1 VTHRLP
7 SIACV
12 LLLIGACRSSP
23 VAQDDLEGASPAL
36 TGAFAFAQTR
46 VQRLVDRI
54 DDDPLAP
61 SAYPSV
67 TRGGVYQLVGSDQWD
82 AGFYPMTLWLLY
94 ELTGSAKWKKSAEVR
109 TLGLWDAAVQPGDLD
124 LGYRMM
130 AFAEGW
136 RLTGDPA
143 YQRFLARSAHS
154 LGQAFNA
161 DQTCVGAFRSSL
173 RGFARERVQ
182 SQYGELSYPVSIT
195 SLVTLESLFIAA
207 GQLDDKQ
214 EWYRELAH
222 TLRVVGDFV
231 RPDGSTY
238 DLVDYP
244 TDCPARGYRLRATQ
258 MASQSEGTWA
268 RGQAFALHGLAVAFV
283 HTHDQRI
290 LQAVKKVADFFL
302 QAPTVPEDGIPY
314 WDFRFGPDAPG
325 ESRDSSAAAIAAA
338 GLLELAALEALD
350 RPSRLR
356 YRAGARKLL
365 SSLATRYLARSQAD
379 GIITATTLDGPSHAA
394 NLSTIAGDYF
404 FLDGIRRL
412 TSRSG
417 IICAQAA
424 CEIEAESARPA
435 PAELAVQADG
445 TTSVR
450 WEPSGRQAP
459 PPLRAVYSFTLPE
472 PASLTVKVRLSAPG
486 GSRRAVLVAMDEE
499 VRAGDGWDVPVIKGY
514 EDRAVTRSDGAV
526 RVFALEAG
534 PHRLLLQCADRTV
547 SFDKFVLERNR

>member
-1 VTHRLP
+1 MLC
-7 SIACV
+7 AV
-12 LLLIGACRSSP
+12 LLVGACRSSP
-23 VAQDDLEGASPAL
+23 LAQDDLQRVSPAL
-36 TGAFAFAQTR
+36 TAAFAFAQTR

-61 SAYPSV
+61 RAYPSV
-67 TRGGVYQLVGSDQWD
+67 TRDGVYQLVGSDQWE

-161 DQTCVGAFRSSL
+161 DRTCVGAFRSTL
-173 RGFARERVQ
+173 QGAARERVQ
-182 SQYGELSYPVSIT
+182 AEHGPLEYPVSIT
-195 SLVTLESLFIAA
+195 SLVTLESLFTAA
-207 GQLDDKQ
+207 DQLDDKQ

-244 TDCPARGYRLRATQ
+244 TDCPARGYRLRATH

-283 HTHDQRI
+283 HTHDPRI
-290 LQAVKKVADFFL
+290 LQAVRRVADFFL
-302 QAPTVPEDGIPY
+302 LAPTLPEDGVPY
-314 WDFRFGPDAPG
+314 WDFRFGPAAPA
-325 ESRDSSAAAIAAA
+325 ESRDTSAAAIAAA
-338 GLLELAALEALD
+338 GLLELSALGELD
-350 RPSRLR
+350 QPARVR
-356 YRAGARKLL
+356 YRTGARKLL
-365 SSLATRYLARSQAD
+365 NSLATRYLARTQAD
-379 GIITATTLDGPSHAA
+379 GIIAEATLDGLAHASS
-394 NLSTIAGDYF
+394 LSMIAGDYF

-412 TSRSG
+412 TAPSG
-417 IICAQAA
+417 IICDQQS
-424 CEIEAESARPA
+424 CEIEAEYARPG
-435 PAELAVQADG
+435 PAELAVQSDG

-450 WEPSGRQAP
+450 WEPSGRPAP
-459 PPLRAVYSFTLPE
+459 APLRAVYPFTLRE

-486 GSRRAVLVAMDEE
+486 GSHGALLVGMDDELRPADAWDLGATREFEERLVA
-499 VRAGDGWDVPVIKGY
+499 
-514 EDRAVTRSDGAV
+514 RSDGGA
-526 RVFALEAG
+526 RVFRLKAG

-547 SFDKFVLERNR
+547 SLDKFVLERSR